1 MGGESRSGSRS
12 AMVYRKLHD
21 HDLKDAIAHTEE
33 AIQRALD
40 LLKVASGHPT
50 IKGLSNVAESTPLL
64 IEKLEQD
71 LKKLE
76 KARERKSE
84 E

>member
-1 MGGESRSGSRS
+1 
-12 AMVYRKLHD
+12 MVYRRLDDK
-21 HDLKDAIAHTEE
+21 DLNAAITHTEE

-50 IKGLSNVAESTPLL
+50 TKGLSNVAESTPLL

-76 KARERKSE
+76 KARERNSDA
-84 E
+84 

>member
-1 MGGESRSGSRS
+1 M
-12 AMVYRKLHD
+12 AYRKLD
-21 HDLKDAIAHTEE
+21 DKDLNAAIAHTEE

-40 LLKVASGHPT
+40 LLKVVSGHPT
-50 IKGLSNVAESTPLL
+50 IKGLSNVAGSTPLSTPLL

-76 KARERKSE
+76 KARERNSDA
-84 E
+84 

>member
-1 MGGESRSGSRS
+1 
-12 AMVYRKLHD
+12 MVYRRLDDK
-21 HDLKDAIAHTEE
+21 DLNAAIAHTEA

-40 LLKVASGHPT
+40 LFESCFGAPDHQ
-50 IKGLSNVAESTPLL
+50 GLSDVAELTPLL

-76 KARERKSE
+76 KARERKSDA
-84 E
+84 

>member
-1 MGGESRSGSRS
+1 
-12 AMVYRKLHD
+12 MVYRKLD
-21 HDLKDAIAHTEE
+21 DKDLNAAIAHTEE

-50 IKGLSNVAESTPLL
+50 TKGLLDVAELTPLL

-76 KARERKSE
+76 KERERKSDA
-84 E
+84 

>member
-1 MGGESRSGSRS
+1 M
-12 AMVYRKLHD
+12 AYRKLD
-21 HDLKDAIAHTEE
+21 DKDLNAAIAHIEE

-40 LLKVASGHPT
+40 LLKVVSGHST

-76 KARERKSE
+76 KARERKSDA
-84 E
+84 

>member
-1 MGGESRSGSRS
+1 MARR
-12 AMVYRKLHD
+12 D
-21 HDLKDAIAHTEE
+21 NDLTDAIDHTEE

-50 IKGLSNVAESTPLL
+50 IKGLLDVAESTPPL

>member
-1 MGGESRSGSRS
+1 
-12 AMVYRKLHD
+12 MVYRRLDDK
-21 HDLKDAIAHTEE
+21 DLNAAIAHTEA

-50 IKGLSNVAESTPLL
+50 IKSLRDVAESTPPL

-76 KARERKSE
+76 KARERNSDA
-84 E
+84 

>member
-1 MGGESRSGSRS
+1 M
-12 AMVYRKLHD
+12 AYRKLD
-21 HDLKDAIAHTEE
+21 DNDLKDAIAHTEA

-64 IEKLEQD
+64 IGKLEQD

-76 KARERKSE
+76 KARERKSDA
-84 E
+84 

>member
-1 MGGESRSGSRS
+1 M
-12 AMVYRKLHD
+12 AYRRLDDK
-21 HDLKDAIAHTEE
+21 DLNAAIAHSEA

-40 LLKVASGHPT
+40 LLKVASGNPT

>member
-1 MGGESRSGSRS
+1 
-12 AMVYRKLHD
+12 MVYRKLD
-21 HDLKDAIAHTEE
+21 DKDLNAAIAHTEE

-40 LLKVASGHPT
+40 LLKVVSRHPT
-50 IKGLSNVAESTPLL
+50 IKGLSNVAESTPPL

-76 KARERKSE
+76 KARERNSDA
-84 E
+84 

>member
-1 MGGESRSGSRS
+1 
-12 AMVYRKLHD
+12 MVYRRLDDK
-21 HDLKDAIAHTEE
+21 DLNAAIAQAEE

-50 IKGLSNVAESTPLL
+50 IKGLSNVAESKPLL

-76 KARERKSE
+76 QARERKSDA
-84 E
+84 

>member
-1 MGGESRSGSRS
+1 
-12 AMVYRKLHD
+12 MVYRKLD
-21 HDLKDAIAHTEE
+21 DKDLNAAIAHTEE

-50 IKGLSNVAESTPLL
+50 TKGLLDVAESTPSL

-76 KARERKSE
+76 KERERKSDA
-84 E
+84 

>member
-1 MGGESRSGSRS
+1 
-12 AMVYRKLHD
+12 MVYRRLDDK
-21 HDLKDAIAHTEE
+21 DLNAAIARTEE

-50 IKGLSNVAESTPLL
+50 TEGLLDVAESTPPL

-76 KARERKSE
+76 KARERKSDA
-84 E
+84 

>member
-1 MGGESRSGSRS
+1 
-12 AMVYRKLHD
+12 
-21 HDLKDAIAHTEE
+21 
-33 AIQRALD
+33 
-40 LLKVASGHPT
+40 LKVVSGHPT
-50 IKGLSNVAESTPLL
+50 TEGLSNVAESTPLL

-71 LKKLE
+71 LKKFE

>member
-1 MGGESRSGSRS
+1 
-12 AMVYRKLHD
+12 MVYRRLDDK
-21 HDLKDAIAHTEE
+21 DLNPAIARAEE

-40 LLKVASGHPT
+40 LLNVVSGHPT
-50 IKGLSNVAESTPLL
+50 IKGLSNVAESTPPL

-76 KARERKSE
+76 KARERKSDA
-84 E
+84 

>member
-1 MGGESRSGSRS
+1 
-12 AMVYRKLHD
+12 MVYRRLDDK
-21 HDLKDAIAHTEE
+21 DLNAAIAHTEE

-50 IKGLSNVAESTPLL
+50 TKGLLDVAELTPPL

-76 KARERKSE
+76 KARERKSDA
-84 E
+84 

>member
-1 MGGESRSGSRS
+1 
-12 AMVYRKLHD
+12 MVYRRLDDK
-21 HDLKDAIAHTEE
+21 DLNAAIAHTEE

-40 LLKVASGHPT
+40 LLNVVSGHPT

-76 KARERKSE
+76 KARERKSDP
-84 E
+84 

>member
-1 MGGESRSGSRS
+1 
-12 AMVYRKLHD
+12 MVYRKLD
-21 HDLKDAIAHTEE
+21 DKDLNEAIARTEE
-33 AIQRALD
+33 AIHRALD

-50 IKGLSNVAESTPLL
+50 TKGLSDVAESTPLL

-76 KARERKSE
+76 KERERKSDA
-84 E
+84 